1 LAGYSPRGES
11 NASPGGEI
19 EVATTFEPMIRP
31 GVSQGE
37 LSYDFRLKF
46 EDGEEVIPV
55 NVKLKSIDWRED
67 EKEEVEVK
75 VVDGETGKP
84 VSDAEVILSLPSG
97 FEEWKEKTGFSGAL
111 TFRLPSSSSL
121 EALYEQY
128 NVSDYYRSYLL
139 EVYGEGYKAYYSSEV
154 ETGVPLE
161 VKLEPQHEC
170 FKYEK
175 IAEEQTEF
183 SVWWIKASKD
193 FEYFATSAGAHSGP
207 EMHPPS
213 EVAVYFFNKDGKF
226 LWRFPIPVLNYD
238 NTDLCWGLDV
248 SPDGSYVAV
257 GCYDGSVYLINREG
271 ELVKKHQVPG
281 MVRWVK
287 FSPDGKYLAFGPT
300 DNGVDYFGLFEVPSL
315 KLVWEGFVGDWA
327 RTIDFSDDGSMIA
340 VGSSNGVLS
349 FFSIKGE
356 KLWQASNGG
365 LVPFLIGFDGKAE
378 RIATGGKGRTLIVYS
393 PSGKTLW
400 SRTVDHVIIAGK
412 MAEDGSVAIG
422 TVGGYVYYFDGDGKL
437 VFRRTHGCFG
447 HNGVYLTR
455 NSEYLLIGGHNPV
468 LLSREGTILWQL
480 KSDMQDEAG
489 FSAEQVEC
497 VNTVLLSEDASIM
510 VLGYDSGKIEI
521 WKGQKAEVEKPKPKA
536 DIDGDGS
543 VNSKDLEILKNCYGL
558 TSKDKDFNSD
568 ADLNGD
574 GEIDVIDLAI
584 LAFQFGM

>member
-1 LAGYSPRGES
+1 
-11 NASPGGEI
+11 
-19 EVATTFEPMIRP
+19 V
-31 GVSQGE
+31 
-37 LSYDFRLKF
+37 
-46 EDGEEVIPV
+46 
-55 NVKLKSIDWRED
+55 
-67 EKEEVEVK
+67 
-75 VVDGETGKP
+75 
-84 VSDAEVILSLPSG
+84 
-97 FEEWKEKTGFSGAL
+97 
-111 TFRLPSSSSL
+111 PSSSSL

-154 ETGVPLE
+154 KTGVPLE

-183 SVWWIKASKD
+183 SIWWIKASKD

-257 GCYDGSVYLINREG
+257 GCYDGSVYLIDREG
-271 ELVKKHQVPG
+271 KLVKKHQFPG

-327 RTIDFSDDGSMIA
+327 RTVDFSDDGSMIA

-356 KLWQASNGG
+356 KLWQ
-365 LVPFLIGFDGKAE
+365 
-378 RIATGGKGRTLIVYS
+378 
-393 PSGKTLW
+393 
-400 SRTVDHVIIAGK
+400 
-412 MAEDGSVAIG
+412 
-422 TVGGYVYYFDGDGKL
+422 
-437 VFRRTHGCFG
+437 
-447 HNGVYLTR
+447 
-455 NSEYLLIGGHNPV
+455 
-468 LLSREGTILWQL
+468 L
-480 KSDMQDEAG
+480 KPDMQDEAG
-489 FSAEQVEC
+489 FSAEQEC

-543 VNSKDLEILKNCYGL
+543 VNSKDLEILKDCYGL
-558 TSKDKDFNSD
+558 TSEDKAFNPD
-568 ADLNGD
+568 ADLNSD
-574 GEIDVIDLAI
+574 GKIDIVDLAI
-584 LAFQFGM
+584 LSFQFGV

>member
-1 LAGYSPRGES
+1 
-11 NASPGGEI
+11 
-19 EVATTFEPMIRP
+19 MIRP

-400 SRTVDHVIIAGK
+400 NRTVDHVITAGK

-455 NSEYLLIGGHNPV
+455 NGEYLLIGGHNPV